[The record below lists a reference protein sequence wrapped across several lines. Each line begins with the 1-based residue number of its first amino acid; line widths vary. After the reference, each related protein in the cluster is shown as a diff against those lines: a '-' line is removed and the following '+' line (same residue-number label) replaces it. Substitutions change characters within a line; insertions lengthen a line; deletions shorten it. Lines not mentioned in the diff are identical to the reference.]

1 MSMPNPAQTF
11 KVAGRLPGAR
21 AARGGLQRGQ
31 SLVFVTVTVLVM
43 VISMLMTYNI
53 GQLTNKKIKLQN
65 TADAAAF
72 SAAIAQARDYNFSAY
87 MNRAQIANDVAVA
100 QLVALRSW
108 SENFNETFKDT
119 PCGLIQKAEPNKPC
133 NHAANAVQAG
143 PMYAMW
149 TFQANIAR
157 GVAKTLQGAFKRG
170 ADLFVPLLQT
180 MNTGFVLTQKIYH
193 YSTALTVAQILGV
206 DEKFNDYM
214 RSAVGFDLGLITNL
228 IKFGNEYNVVKM
240 NDPNAALS
248 LLGFASYAYDTS
260 KWLKFTENRNPVGPW
275 GTDQSD
281 ESRYEERRYCS
292 TGHGNRFDASQC
304 WGCKRGLCHANGGW
318 RYMDVW
324 VNDVRSRNYPDD
336 GKFDGPKKDRYSS
349 VVTSSFDNFTSD
361 RNGKWYLPILVDP
374 VLLVGPAA
382 KVPPGWFFKLLF
394 HDATGVELWNDGRE
408 NSLAGVGKGYKQIG
422 TWNNRWKATDQTT
435 FLGLA
440 TFPVVIPFWGSIN
453 VPGIP
458 YKSGLNFPETD
469 VKVSTG
475 KSSGH
480 PIHISSSEIFRTYRD
495 VKDVEQGTD
504 TAHQNWTSPS
514 ILVEIELGIGR
525 IHTAGTLTTGQS
537 SGCSTGGSPKPP
549 KVTQVFAEGN
559 FKLGNNLSAACMR
572 AMAKSEAY
580 FSRPTDL
587 WPRSDQKTEYGS
599 LYSPYWQARLVAT
612 TKTDQT
618 LSLITHYCTHQGSVS
633 ACANQLINDFGV
645 IGNDFVNAIR
655 SALR

>member
-1 MSMPNPAQTF
+1 MLNTALTF
-11 KVAGRLPGAR
+11 KAAGRRPGAC
-21 AARGGLQRGQ
+21 GGLQRGQ

-65 TADAAAF
+65 TADAAAY

-108 SENFNETFKDT
+108 SENYNETFKSS
-119 PCGLIQKAEPNKPC
+119 PCGLTEKAEPNKPC
-133 NHAANAVQAG
+133 NNAANLVQAG
-143 PMYAMW
+143 PMYLMW
-149 TFQANIAR
+149 TIQANIAR
-157 GVAKTLQGAFKRG
+157 RVAGILQAAFKTG
-170 ADLFVPLLQT
+170 ANLFVPLLHT

-206 DEKFNDYM
+206 DDRFNEYM
-214 RSAVGFDLGLITNL
+214 RGMVGFDLSAIVNL
-228 IKFGNEYNVVKM
+228 IRFNDNTYNVVKM
-240 NDPNAALS
+240 NEPHASLS
-248 LLGFASYAYDTS
+248 LLGFASYAYDS
-260 KWLKFTENRNPVGPW
+260 MKWLKFTENRNPIGPW
-275 GTDQSD
+275 GTDTSD
-281 ESRYEERRYCS
+281 ETC
-292 TGHGNRFDASQC
+292 GACHGMPARITDIRT
-304 WGCKRGLCHANGGW
+304 K
-318 RYMDVW
+318 
-324 VNDVRSRNYPDD
+324 NYPDD
-336 GKFDGPKKDRYSS
+336 GTFDGPRKDRYSS
-349 VVTSSFDNFTSD
+349 VVTSSFDGFTSN

-374 VLLVGPAA
+374 VSLIGPAPRI
-382 KVPPGWFFKLLF
+382 PPGWFFKLLF
-394 HDATGVELWNDGRE
+394 HDATGVELWNDERE
-408 NSLAGVGKGYKQIG
+408 DSQAGPGKGYRKLG
-422 TWNNRWKATDQTT
+422 SWNNRWKATDQTT

-440 TFPVVIPFWGSIN
+440 TVPIFIPFWGFLNIP
-453 VPGIP
+453 VIP

-495 VKDVEQGTD
+495 VKDIEQGTD
-504 TAHQNWTSPS
+504 HAHQNWTSPP
-514 ILVEIELGIGR
+514 ILVEIELGTGR